1 MMFYIFLP
9 SLGERGRLDT
19 DNVSPE
25 IENLIILSTSLHST
39 LVGALLSSK
48 LNKLASEI
56 KFLKEYFNV
65 HKGAGR
71 VQDVGLTGDSS
82 CS

>member
-1 MMFYIFLP
+1 MFYIFLP

-39 LVGALLSSK
+39 LAGAGALSHQIH
-48 LNKLASEI
+48 N
-56 KFLKEYFNV
+56 
-65 HKGAGR
+65 
-71 VQDVGLTGDSS
+71 QPDSL
-82 CS
+82 

>member
-9 SLGERGRLDT
+9 SLGECGRLDT

-39 LVGALLSSK
+39 LAGAHQIHNQQDSLSTVYHPGLSSPQTR
-48 LNKLASEI
+48 LE
-56 KFLKEYFNV
+56 
-65 HKGAGR
+65 
-71 VQDVGLTGDSS
+71 GDYSIWEFPG
-82 CS
+82 